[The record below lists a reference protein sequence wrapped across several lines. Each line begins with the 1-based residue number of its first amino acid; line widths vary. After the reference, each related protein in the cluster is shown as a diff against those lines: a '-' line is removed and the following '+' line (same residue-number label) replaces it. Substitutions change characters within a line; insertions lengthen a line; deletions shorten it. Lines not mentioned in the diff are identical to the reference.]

1 MYQDSFESPIGPVT
15 ISSQDGESICEIA
28 FAEPD
33 GYPSCNVTSKGK
45 QQLIEYFNRQRQQF
59 DLPLTPA
66 GTEFQ
71 QRVWKQL
78 ATLKYGQLASYKDI
92 AVAIGNP
99 KGNRAVGMANG
110 RNPIAIVV
118 PCHRVIGADGSITG
132 YTGGIE
138 KKAFLLRHEGAAFFE

>member
-15 ISSQDGESICEIA
+15 ISSRDGEWICEIA

-33 GYPSCNVTSKGK
+33 GCPSCDVTRIGK
-45 QQLIEYFNRQRQQF
+45 QQLVEYFNRQRQQF
-59 DLPLTPA
+59 DLPLKPE

-78 ATLKYGQLASYKDI
+78 SKLEYGQLASYKDI

-138 KKAFLLRHEGAAFFE
+138 KKAFLLRHEGAGSF